1 MNRGRCN
8 AGRLLTPALV
18 VHCTT
23 TNECNIM
30 CLYLGD
36 RLKVHECTSFR
47 GACVWPGESTLLM
60 CYGWLLL
67 SSQFV
72 FKLEQTTLQ
81 FSPLDARIAG

>member
-1 MNRGRCN
+1 MS
-8 AGRLLTPALV
+8 V
-18 VHCTT
+18 Q
-23 TNECNIM
+23 
-30 CLYLGD
+30 
-36 RLKVHECTSFR
+36 SFR

-81 FSPLDARIAG
+81 FSPLDARIAGPVESFSAQSCQRE

>member
-1 MNRGRCN
+1 MS
-8 AGRLLTPALV
+8 V
-18 VHCTT
+18 Q
-23 TNECNIM
+23 
-30 CLYLGD
+30 
-36 RLKVHECTSFR
+36 SFR

-81 FSPLDARIAG
+81 FSALDARIAGWRSSVLGR